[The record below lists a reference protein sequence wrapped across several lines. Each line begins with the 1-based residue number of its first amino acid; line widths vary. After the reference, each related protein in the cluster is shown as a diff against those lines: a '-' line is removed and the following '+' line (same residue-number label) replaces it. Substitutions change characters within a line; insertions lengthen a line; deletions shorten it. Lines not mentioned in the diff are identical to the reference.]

1 MATVANWIEG
11 ARIRTLPAAV
21 GPVLLGAGASANLD
35 SLSPGR
41 TVLAAVVALALQI
54 GVNYANDYSDGI
66 RGADANRVG
75 PARLTGGGL
84 APPRQ
89 VLTAALTCFALA
101 GVAGLALVAW
111 SGLWWLLVPGA
122 LAVVA
127 AWFYTGGKRPYGY
140 AGVGLSE
147 LLVFVFF
154 GLMATVGT
162 TYVQSYSAPNWLWI
176 AASGTGLASV
186 CLLMV
191 NNVRDM
197 FQDQEAGKRT
207 VAVRMG
213 PKWARR
219 SVAILRRPER
229 RRRPAASW
237 KNASSEG

>member
-1 MATVANWIEG
+1 M
-11 ARIRTLPAAV
+11 
-21 GPVLLGAGASANLD
+21 
-35 SLSPGR
+35 
-41 TVLAAVVALALQI
+41 
-54 GVNYANDYSDGI
+54 
-66 RGADANRVG
+66 
-75 PARLTGGGL
+75 
-84 APPRQ
+84 
-89 VLTAALTCFALA
+89 
-101 GVAGLALVAW
+101 
-111 SGLWWLLVPGA
+111 
-122 LAVVA
+122 VA